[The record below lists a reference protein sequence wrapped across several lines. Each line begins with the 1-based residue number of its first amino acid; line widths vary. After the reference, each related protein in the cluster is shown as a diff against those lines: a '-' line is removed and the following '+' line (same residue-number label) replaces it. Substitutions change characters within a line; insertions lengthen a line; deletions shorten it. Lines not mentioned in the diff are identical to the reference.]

1 MSNVNTNLT
10 LENREK
16 LRKNFQEINNELNL
30 LNKKPSLAVI
40 GKIWAN
46 RPKITFL
53 RQLGIRT
60 QGNDDVDCNNN
71 SFI

>member
-1 MSNVNTNLT
+1 MNTNLT

-53 RQLGIRT
+53 RQFGIRT
-60 QGNDDVDCNNN
+60 QGNDGEDCNKN